1 MITKLIDSVKSGSTE
16 VIKVM
21 IERGEVTPRTRLPV
35 RLISRSL
42 VISRNLILSVQMK
55 LYVIPGK

>member
-16 VIKVM
+16 VIKLM

-35 RLISRSL
+35 RLISTSL
-42 VISRNLILSVQMK
+42 VISGN
-55 LYVIPGK
+55 